1 MTIRITIP
9 GRPIT
14 KKNHGQVVIRGGRR
28 YHVPS
33 KAYGAYENF
42 CLGWLLQW
50 RQFHFPGPVIVQA
63 HYFMPN
69 RRSWPDLVGLQ
80 QATGDILE
88 KSKIIA
94 NDRNIVSWENSKIIG
109 IDEENP
115 RVEITIRNA
124 GYE

>member
-1 MTIRITIP
+1 MTTLQINIP

-14 KKNHGQVVIRGGRR
+14 KKNHGRVIVRNGRR

-33 KAYGAYENF
+33 KAYEAYENF

-50 RQFHFPGPVIVQA
+50 RQYHFSGPVVVQA
-63 HYFMPN
+63 HYYMPN

-88 KSKIIA
+88 AAKIIA
-94 NDRNIVSWENSKIIG
+94 NDRNIVSWGDTRIMGVDKDS
-109 IDEENP
+109 P
-115 RVEITIRNA
+115 RVELETWEE
-124 GYE
+124 G